1 MALILQ
7 TRSTVRRDGVSV
19 NLTGWVLPTWR
30 AALWLFGWPVRHVR
44 ARRNLAVLAAMSDM
58 QLKDIGLYRADVMS
72 ATALPRDEDPTP
84 QLAALVRERR
94 LHRGAWRA

>member
-1 MALILQ
+1 MALIM
-7 TRSTVRRDGVSV
+7 TRPASRRIG
-19 NLTGWVLPTWR
+19 PTPDRSRWLEPTR
-30 AALWLFGWPVRHVR
+30 RTALWLFGWPVRYVR

-58 QLKDIGLYRADVMS
+58 QLKDIGLYRADVVS

-94 LHRGAWRA
+94 QYRGARRG

>member
-1 MALILQ
+1 MTLIIS
-7 TRSTVRRDGVSV
+7 TRHSARRNPPVDLRSWIAPAR
-19 NLTGWVLPTWR
+19 NATI
-30 AALWLFGWPVRHVR
+30 WLFGWPVRYVR

-58 QLKDIGLYRADVMS
+58 QLKDIGLYRADVTS

-94 LHRGAWRA
+94 QHRGGWRI

>member
-1 MALILQ
+1 MALIM
-7 TRSTVRRDGVSV
+7 TRPTSRRGAAAPDFSRW
-19 NLTGWVLPTWR
+19 LAPARRT
-30 AALWLFGWPVRHVR
+30 ALWLVGWPVRYVR

-58 QLKDIGLYRADVMS
+58 QLKDIGLYRADVVS

-94 LHRGAWRA
+94 QYRGAWRA